1 MKNVIKLCAMLTVAA
16 LLAGCSKKAE
26 SGGTEVVPATNEQA
40 IAGSAAPQT
49 GGAVTTLNSLPE
61 VSKAIQSGQ
70 YVSAVDTLT
79 QMKQMTPQMTDAQRL
94 QYQQAVRDAATAL
107 LAVREKDP
115 AARAAYQKLSQSAT
129 GR

>member
-1 MKNVIKLCAMLTVAA
+1 MNNVIKLCAILTVAA
-16 LLAGCSKKAE
+16 LLAGCSKKTE
-26 SGGTEVVPATNEQA
+26 GGGLEVVPATNEQA
-40 IAGSAAPQT
+40 VAASAAPQT
-49 GGAVTTLNSLPE
+49 GGAVAKLNSLPE
-61 VSKAIQSGQ
+61 VSRAIQSGQ